1 MELAGR
7 DLTASLPGGQARVL
21 FTYLAVNRARRCR
34 REQMIEAHM
43 REDHPELV
51 GKVTRQDLIAM
62 AEEA

>member
-1 MELAGR
+1 VDEA
-7 DLTASLPGGQARVL
+7 AA
-21 FTYLAVNRARRCR
+21 A
-34 REQMIEAHM
+34 IETHM